1 MKREQVEIGWVDIP
15 ISYSTFTN
23 KNKIKICDKL
33 IDSLLFYI
41 DKELDPTINRI
52 TFLEE
57 VLDSTL
63 ETNVDLELYEVAQV
77 IHDCKKRLN
86 DT

>member
-1 MKREQVEIGWVDIP
+1 MRREQVELGWIDIP
-15 ISYSTFTN
+15 VKYPTFTD
-23 KNKIKICDKL
+23 KNKIKICDNI
-33 IDSLLFYI
+33 IDTLLLYI

-86 DT
+86 DA

>member
-1 MKREQVEIGWVDIP
+1 MKRQQVEIGWVDIP
-15 ISYSTFTN
+15 ISYSTFTD

-33 IDSLLFYI
+33 IDNLLFYI

-52 TFLEE
+52 SFLEE
-57 VLDSTL
+57 ILDSTL

-86 DT
+86 DA

>member
-1 MKREQVEIGWVDIP
+1 MKREQIELGWIDIRVAYP
-15 ISYSTFTN
+15 TFTD
-23 KNKIKICDKL
+23 KNKVRICDNI
-33 IDSLLFYI
+33 IDTLLNYI
-41 DKELDPTINRI
+41 DKELDPTINSI

-57 VLDSTL
+57 LLDSTL

-86 DT
+86 DA

>member
-1 MKREQVEIGWVDIP
+1 MKREQVELGWIDIP
-15 ISYSTFTN
+15 IAYPTFTN
-23 KNKIKICDKL
+23 KNKVKICDNI
-33 IDSLLFYI
+33 IDTLLHYI

-86 DT
+86 DA